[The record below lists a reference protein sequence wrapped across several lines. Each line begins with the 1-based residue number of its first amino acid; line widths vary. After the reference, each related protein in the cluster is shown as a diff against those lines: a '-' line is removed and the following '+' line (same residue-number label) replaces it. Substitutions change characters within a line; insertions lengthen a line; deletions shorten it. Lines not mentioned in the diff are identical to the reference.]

1 MGSYASV
8 ASLPAYF
15 KIILEPPGCSS
26 RNSVTSKARPWTI
39 TLMISS
45 DIACG
50 LADLKVHLPSMILC
64 CCFSRL
70 VRL

>member
-26 RNSVTSKARPWTI
+26 KKAVTSKARPWTM
-39 TLMISS
+39 TLMIVS
-45 DIACG
+45 DIACE

-64 CCFSRL
+64 CCSSRL
-70 VRL
+70 LRL